1 MKETKRALRRYQK
14 KVKFKKRLKIWLS
27 NWDNAERREEE
38 QKAFKGEAW
47 TFLRTTSRPCNC
59 WMCSTYEKYER
70 TPKHKINKQI
80 WDDIQ
85 DDLAT

>member
-1 MKETKRALRRYQK
+1 MKESKRALRRYKK

-27 NWDNAERREEE
+27 NWDNAERRKEEK
-38 QKAFKGEAW
+38 KALNGESW
-47 TFLRTTSRPCNC
+47 TFLRTTGRPCNC
-59 WMCSTYEKYER
+59 WSCTYEKYER
-70 TPKHKINKQI
+70 TPKCKINKKI